1 MVKGSNVEWRRKP
14 GYRVGES
21 DRRTT
26 ENGSD
31 GRYSKNLRIPVLT
44 LVALVFPLRRF
55 PGAVR
60 ADSVSESSE
69 TSSEHHCMGANG
81 AKQKKSQVM
90 TTLSKDRLIK
100 AQIRIPQ
107 IRKQD
112 TRARS

>member
-44 LVALVFPLRRF
+44 LVALVFPLRRV

-90 TTLSKDRLIK
+90 TTFVERSIDKGTDQNSANQK
-100 AQIRIPQ
+100 ARY
-107 IRKQD
+107 KG
-112 TRARS
+112 